1 MSTAS
6 LTLALVNTGRRF
18 GLTRRLV
25 LDYSALFSGQIGR
38 LVFSLIYF
46 IILTRAL
53 SLGDFG
59 IFATASAIGIVLS
72 RLAGFGFISPLY
84 RVSVTRPRLI
94 GVYTTGYLVALTASL
109 PIILAIAGLLYALLY
124 SDLIALSIFLLM
136 IFAEVLMWRT
146 LEMVIIVNNG
156 LNRFMTGS
164 LLAIAG
170 VAAKAI
176 AALMFFF
183 YGDGELGE
191 WAELYFATN
200 GLIALL
206 ALAFFHP
213 RQRLKWRP
221 RAWAG
226 RARDAVGVS
235 AAEGLFYV
243 QAELDKVLVLA
254 LGGETVAGL
263 YAIIMRL
270 VDLTAMPLRAL
281 STMLTQWI
289 MRSRQS
295 GEHTRHG
302 LLIDFAVGFVSS
314 AVLAAAALILWF
326 IPGIAGNNI
335 AMATGFLPLVILVP
349 AFRNAIEYH
358 TDLLYAHE
366 KMAVRVM
373 LLIYIGTLK
382 AVLLWALLS
391 WSTDFN
397 MIAPWLNGVFA
408 ALWVASALVTYGR
421 LRTEAPLNEKSSVDQ
436 SA

>member
-1 MSTAS
+1 MATAP

-18 GLTRRLV
+18 GLTRKLV
-25 LDYSALFSGQIGR
+25 LDYSALVSGQIGR

-46 IILTRAL
+46 VMLTRTL

-94 GVYTTGYLVALTASL
+94 GVYTSGYLVALAVSL
-109 PIILAIAGLLYALLY
+109 PLVLAIAGLFYALLY
-124 SDLIALSIFLLM
+124 SDFVALSVFLL
-136 IFAEVLMWRT
+136 ILFAEVLMWRT

-164 LLAIAG
+164 MLTIGG
-170 VAAKAI
+170 VAAKAL
-176 AALMFFF
+176 AALLFFLN
-183 YGDGELGE
+183 GDGTLAS
-191 WAELYFATN
+191 WAGLYFATN
-200 GLIALL
+200 GLTVLIALV
-206 ALAFFHP
+206 FFHP

-226 RARDAVGVS
+226 RARDAIGVS
-235 AAEGLFYV
+235 AAEALFYI
-243 QAELDKVLVLA
+243 QAELDKILVLA
-254 LGGETVAGL
+254 LGGEVVAGL

-281 STMLTQWI
+281 NTLLTQWI
-289 MRSRQS
+289 MRSRQA
-295 GEHTRHG
+295 GKRTRHG
-302 LLIDFAVGFVSS
+302 LLVDFAIGFISS
-314 AVLAAAALILWF
+314 AALAAAALILWF
-326 IPGIAGNNI
+326 IPGIAGQNI
-335 AMATGFLPLVILVP
+335 AMATGFLPLIILVP

-373 LLIYIGTLK
+373 LLICVGTLK
-382 AVLLWALLS
+382 AILLWALLT
-391 WSTDFN
+391 WSTDFSA
-397 MIAPWLNGVFA
+397 IAPWLNALFA
-408 ALWVASALVTYGR
+408 ALWLASALVTYIC
-421 LRTEAPLNEKSSVDQ
+421 LKAESAKQSAVDQ
-436 SA
+436 AP